1 MKKFLARRKVQK
13 VGAALRVINVLKGAL
28 RERLERNSNNRTE
41 EADGLL

>member
-28 RERLERNSNNRTE
+28 RERLERNRTE